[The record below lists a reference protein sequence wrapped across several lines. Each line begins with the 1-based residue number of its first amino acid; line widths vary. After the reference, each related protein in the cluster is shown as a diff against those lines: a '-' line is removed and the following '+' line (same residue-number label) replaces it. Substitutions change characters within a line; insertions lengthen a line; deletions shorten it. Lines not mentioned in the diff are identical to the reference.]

1 MCLKTSLYLLHQT
14 KRLVWVTL
22 IKMENFN
29 ISESNFYREEF
40 EKVGS
45 TFVLKETEKC
55 NKDAKFKSNFLDKK
69 TLSFFRS
76 LGGKEK
82 VYQGRKFSLGCTI
95 SESISPD
102 GQTKKLTYFFY

>member
-1 MCLKTSLYLLHQT
+1 
-14 KRLVWVTL
+14 
-22 IKMENFN
+22 MENFN

-40 EKVGS
+40 DKVGR
-45 TFVLKETEKC
+45 TFVLRESEKG
-55 NKDAKFKSNFLDKK
+55 NEDAKFKSNFLDKK

-82 VYQGRKFSLGCTI
+82 VYQGRKFGLGCTI